1 MAETKDVDMA
11 DAAAPAAKE
20 DTKKPAAAK
29 SKKALPAPRFEI
41 KKWNVS
47 SSY

>member
-11 DAAAPAAKE
+11 DAPAAKE

-47 SSY
+47 TSY